1 MDESLVF
8 SGSAEG
14 KFKLVNSSLHFN
26 GDAMAKTDI

>member
-14 KFKLVNSSLHFN
+14 KFKLVTSSYFN
-26 GDAMAKTDI
+26 GDATAKIGI

>member
-14 KFKLVNSSLHFN
+14 KFKLVTSLHFN
-26 GDAMAKTDI
+26 GDTTAKTGI